1 MVKIELDPRT
11 RTRLDG
17 VAGHAELCDESG
29 RTFGHFLSTQEYE
42 RLFYAALAAETGHSA
57 EELKRSRN
65 ETGGR
70 TLKEIW
76 QRLGRT
82 I

>member
-1 MVKIELDPRT
+1 MARVELDPTT
-11 RTRLDG
+11 RTKLAG
-17 VAGHAELCDESG
+17 VKEHVELCDESG
-29 RTFGHFLSTQEYE
+29 HILGHFLSTQEYE

-57 EELKRSRN
+57 EDLKRSRN
-65 ETGGR
+65 ESGGR